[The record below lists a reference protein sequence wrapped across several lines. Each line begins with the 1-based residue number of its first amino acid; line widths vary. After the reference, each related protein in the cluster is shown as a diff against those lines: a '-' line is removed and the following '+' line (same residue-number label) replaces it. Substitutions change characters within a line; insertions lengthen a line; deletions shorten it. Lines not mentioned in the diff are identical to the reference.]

1 MSSEQYAVILLPSTS
16 HALRGEKILKH
27 AGITSKLIPVPRTLS
42 SECGI
47 CLRVQRNDQ
56 ERARQAFEAA
66 NLPIIGIH
74 EI

>member
-1 MSSEQYAVILLPSTS
+1 MSSEQYAVILMQATS
-16 HALRGEKILKH
+16 HALRGETILKN

-56 ERARQAFEAA
+56 ERARQAFDAA

>member
-1 MSSEQYAVILLPSTS
+1 MSSEQYAVILMQSTS

-27 AGITSKLIPVPRTLS
+27 AGIASKLIPVPRALS

-47 CLRVQRNDQ
+47 CLRIQRDDQ
-56 ERARQAFEAA
+56 ERARKALDAA
-66 NLPIIGIH
+66 NLPKIGIH

>member
-27 AGITSKLIPVPRTLS
+27 AGIASKLIPVPRALS

-47 CLRVQRNDQ
+47 CLRILRNDQ
-56 ERARQAFEAA
+56 ERARQAFGAV
-66 NLPIIGIH
+66 NVPIIEIH
-74 EI
+74 DM